1 MKSRDLLT
9 EAAGGTES
17 PVDGGLRTGVT
28 LPAFLD
34 SRRRFTVAVIVGM
47 AVAAVPYL
55 WVLLD
60 LWTNSPNLFRTAESD
75 GYASNFYDLQAR
87 AMFHGHLYVAN
98 GALPGE
104 AFVHAGRQYT
114 YFGLFPSL
122 LRMPFFLFTH
132 SLDGRLTAPSMLLA
146 WMVTGIFTS
155 LMVWRIRHLVRG
167 SAALSWGEAAAY
179 GVLVATVLA
188 GSVLV
193 FLASDPWVFSEDLA
207 WSVALTIGS
216 MFALLGVL
224 ERPTWAGIIASGLL
238 ILAANLNRATTGY
251 ACVIG
256 AGLVAVWFALGYGG
270 SANRHWALP
279 VLIAGVVPLAAG
291 CAVDYAKFGIIFGL
305 PASGQIVY
313 QYFGLNRL
321 AGGSYFGIH
330 FLPSTL
336 LAYFQPPGVRL
347 TSVFPFVTL
356 PASPAHSA
364 GRVFL
369 YGSDRTTSVTGSM
382 PLLFLLSL
390 WGGISAFRPRPPGRS
405 TLLRL
410 VLLAALA
417 GGCTIMIYGWIENR
431 FLADFMPFLTI
442 ASAVGL
448 VDVWRRLEHG
458 RRRLRYILAALVA
471 VLGLYGIAANV
482 AMAST
487 PQHTWSIQQRLRFV
501 ETQKSISDVT
511 GHPLDANVVRGKTL
525 PNYAP
530 ADQLFVV
537 NNSASL
543 YISEGQ
549 NPPRD
554 LRLPPNFVLQSN
566 EWLPVELGP
575 GVVHTLDIIF
585 HGGVSQLGLGLPLV
599 TFGTRSP
606 TAVMVEPDGVHDIR
620 FVLKGPYGSTTGS
633 PVPVKGSQVY
643 RFSIITDQNLDSV
656 SVASGRGT
664 PSQWLYIEPRSGY
677 RPHPAIRTRQVSVG
691 HNREERDGI
700 CAKHVLVSEPVP
712 MNLNE
717 PTTADT
723 ASY

>member
-1 MKSRDLLT
+1 M
-9 EAAGGTES
+9 
-17 PVDGGLRTGVT
+17 
-28 LPAFLD
+28 
-34 SRRRFTVAVIVGM
+34 AVIVGF
-47 AVAAVPYL
+47 AAAAVPYL

-60 LWTNSPNLFRTAESD
+60 LWSNSPNLFRTATSN

-98 GALPGE
+98 GAFGGE
-104 AFVHAGRQYT
+104 AYVHDGRQYT

-122 LRMPFFLFTH
+122 LRMPFLLFTH

-155 LMVWRIRHLVRG
+155 LMVWRIRHVVRG

-179 GVLVATVLA
+179 GVLVATVLV

-224 ERPTWAGIIASGLL
+224 ERPTWAAIIASGLL
-238 ILAANLNRATTGY
+238 ILAANLNRPTTGY

-256 AGLVAVWFALGYGG
+256 AGLVATWFALGYGG
-270 SANRHWALP
+270 PANRHWTLPILAAAL
-279 VLIAGVVPLAAG
+279 IPLVAG
-291 CAVDYAKFGIIFGL
+291 CAVDYAKFGLIFGL
-305 PASGQIVY
+305 PASGQIIY
-313 QYFGLNRL
+313 QVIGLHRP
-321 AGGSYFGIH
+321 GSLLSLH

-356 PASPAHSA
+356 PASPARSVGH
-364 GRVFL
+364 VFL
-369 YGSDRTTSVTGSM
+369 YGSDRTTSVTASM

-390 WGGISAFRPRPPGRS
+390 WGAMSAFRPRAPGRS
-405 TLLRL
+405 SLLRI
-410 VLLAALA
+410 VLAAALA

-431 FLADFMPFLTI
+431 YIADFVPFLII
-442 ASAVGL
+442 ASAVGM

-458 RRRLRYILAALVA
+458 RRMLRYILGALVA

-487 PQHTWSIQQRLRFV
+487 PQNTWSTQQRLRFV
-501 ETQKSISDVT
+501 ETQQSISDVT
-511 GHPLDANVVRGKTL
+511 GHPLDSHVVRGRTL

-537 NNSASL
+537 NNCAGL
-543 YISEGQ
+543 YISEGP
-549 NPPRD
+549 NPASD
-554 LRLPPNFVLQSN
+554 LRIPSLYLLQIL
-566 EWLPVELGP
+566 EWYPIELGP
-575 GVVHTLDIIF
+575 GVLHTLDITF
-585 HGGVSQLGLGLPLV
+585 RGAVSQLGSGLPLV
-599 TFGTRSP
+599 TFGTRSA
-606 TAVMVEPDGVHDIR
+606 TTVFVEPDGVHDIR
-620 FVLKGPYGSTTGS
+620 FMLKGPSGSTTGS
-633 PVPVKGSQVY
+633 PVPVNGSQVY

-656 SVASGRGT
+656 SVTSRRGT
-664 PSQWLYIEPRSGY
+664 LLTGYSSSHGRVFVHTLQSGPGKSPLPVTVANVKGSAPNMSLCRSLS
-677 RPHPAIRTRQVSVG
+677 R
-691 HNREERDGI
+691 
-700 CAKHVLVSEPVP
+700 
-712 MNLNE
+712 
-717 PTTADT
+717 
-723 ASY
+723 